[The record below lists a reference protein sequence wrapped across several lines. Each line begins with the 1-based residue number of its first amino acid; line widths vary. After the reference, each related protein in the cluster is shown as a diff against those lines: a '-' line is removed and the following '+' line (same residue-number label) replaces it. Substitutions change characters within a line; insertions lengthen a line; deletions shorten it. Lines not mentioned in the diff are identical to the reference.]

1 LKKQTLWLIGFLD
14 LFLINVLV
22 ESIILPY
29 LDLENTPKNDLYFQI
44 WWLFVIVWLFF
55 GKKLLDKL
63 PIDLE

>member
-44 WWLFVIVWLFF
+44 WWAFVITWFIF

-63 PIDLE
+63 PFDLE